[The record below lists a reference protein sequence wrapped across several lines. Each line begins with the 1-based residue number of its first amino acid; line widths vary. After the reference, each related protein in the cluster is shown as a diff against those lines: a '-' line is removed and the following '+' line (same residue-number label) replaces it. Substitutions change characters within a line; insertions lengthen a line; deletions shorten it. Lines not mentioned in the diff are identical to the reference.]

1 MLHLKMREIPEKHIV
16 KRWTRNARDVLPDKL
31 VRYQK
36 DQGHN
41 KLASFRHTR
50 LYIKALECVQLG
62 DSNVNCYEICM
73 AMLNDVSAK
82 LLPLSLERDGMGVA
96 DREAA
101 EAAMA
106 SGVATDH
113 DDVADC
119 VSGDTE
125 MSIPGTGLKRGR
137 PTTSRDKPPYEQ
149 PKKRSRF
156 CTICKGEGH
165 KSTTCPLRG
174 DLPKAPR
181 KLPKCSRCG
190 VMGHRKN
197 VCGNP
202 AKPWDVP
209 FL

>member
-1 MLHLKMREIPEKHIV
+1 MLHVKLRSIPDRHIV
-16 KRWTRNARDVLPDKL
+16 KRWTRNARDVLPDNL
-31 VRYQK
+31 IRYQK
-36 DQGHN
+36 DQGPQ
-41 KLASFRHTR
+41 KMASFRHTC

-62 DSNVNCYEICM
+62 DSNVNCYEVCL
-73 AMLNDVSAK
+73 AMLGDVAAK
-82 LLPLSLERDGMGVA
+82 LLPLSLERDGMGLV

-101 EAAMA
+101 EAAMDA
-106 SGVATDH
+106 GENIEHANVAE
-113 DDVADC
+113 C
-119 VSGDTE
+119 
-125 MSIPGTGLKRGR
+125 MSTSTQLTVPEKSMKRGR

-165 KSTTCPLRG
+165 KSTTCPMRG
-174 DLPKAPR
+174 DLPKPPR

-190 VMGHRKN
+190 VVGHRKN

-202 AKPWDVP
+202 AKPWEVP